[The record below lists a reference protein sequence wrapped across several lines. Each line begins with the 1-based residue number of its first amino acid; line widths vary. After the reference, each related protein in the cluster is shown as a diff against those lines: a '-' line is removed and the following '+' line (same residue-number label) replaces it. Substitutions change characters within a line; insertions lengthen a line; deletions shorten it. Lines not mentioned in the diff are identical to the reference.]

1 MFDLNLGDS
10 LAVVVQSINDRDSL
24 LYSLLIA
31 LVVAVLVQV
40 MDEDQFSQSKK
51 AKAARKWRTT
61 NRLKKR
67 FDGPLKEFVK
77 VKYNDIYDEYVQFYN
92 LLDKKYPNVRD
103 LSKTRMF
110 KKWARRVWEQ
120 QAQSDSTQSA
130 DENEVSVQVQNQS
143 SSNQSQEERQPDQLS
158 ASSQEFLPLD
168 TSLDIL
174 STAIQETLPEGIPHQ
189 LSVSLQEF
197 LPEVIPQQNE
207 ASPDDIIEEII
218 NDLEQ
223 NEAVWALLDPV
234 VDDIINGNNNEIN
247 RDDDEGIEL
256 NFIVEIEFDL
266 QPFDYNLEVDF

>member
-1 MFDLNLGDS
+1 
-10 LAVVVQSINDRDSL
+10 
-24 LYSLLIA
+24 
-31 LVVAVLVQV
+31 

-51 AKAARKWRTT
+51 ARAARKWRTT

-92 LLDKKYPNVRD
+92 LNKKYPNVRD
-103 LSKTRMF
+103 LWKTSMF
-110 KKWARRVWEQ
+110 KKWAKRVREQ
-120 QAQSDSTQSA
+120 QAESDSTQSA
-130 DENEVSVQVQNQS
+130 DENKVPVQVQS
-143 SSNQSQEERQPDQLS
+143 PSPSNQSQEERQPDQLS
-158 ASSQEFLPLD
+158 ASSQETLP
-168 TSLDIL
+168 LDIL

-207 ASPDDIIEEII
+207 ADDIIDEII

-223 NEAVWALLDPV
+223 NEAVRALLDPV
-234 VDDIINGNNNEIN
+234 VDDIIGNNNNEIN

-256 NFIVEIEFDL
+256 NFMDEIEFDL
-266 QPFDYNLEVDF
+266 QSFDYNLEVDF